1 MIFIFFWSDST
12 LDSVHSLLAEW
23 FCEQVICFYSKPF
36 LVSAGDKELKTV
48 RGVVTRFC
56 NDYGMINDL
65 IVFTEHAVV
74 NNMPLAVGQEVIATV
89 EEDKI
94 SNGFRAVKV
103 RGEYKQQSLRV
114 SLSLEVK
121 TLGVPM
127 YLVSWTVQI
136 FQPFTYWEGVSLDLF
151 LFYSVSFRILTF
163 CSRSLTISLHA
174 VNTKLLVEVIMSVF
188 SYTHDCIS
196 STKIIWTTVQTKMSE
211 SSWTQAAYTEPISMW
226 LWVQS

>member
-1 MIFIFFWSDST
+1 MN
-12 LDSVHSLLAEW
+12 
-23 FCEQVICFYSKPF
+23 
-36 LVSAGDKELKTV
+36 AGDKELKTV

-127 YLVSWTVQI
+127 YLVS
-136 FQPFTYWEGVSLDLF
+136 
-151 LFYSVSFRILTF
+151 
-163 CSRSLTISLHA
+163 
-174 VNTKLLVEVIMSVF
+174 
-188 SYTHDCIS
+188 
-196 STKIIWTTVQTKMSE
+196 
-211 SSWTQAAYTEPISMW
+211 
-226 LWVQS
+226 